1 MFTLNV
7 NVILLYRA
15 YLITFS
21 FSQMAIDKFNS
32 ELKVS
37 TTYSNYSALE
47 AVIAALVPRE
57 KILFLDLT
65 LKKSCYERTPSP
77 TYSISIIL
85 ILH

>member
-37 TTYSNYSALE
+37 TYVNCRLKVNWNDILKYKNILNFTLLVLSTE
-47 AVIAALVPRE
+47 VI
-57 KILFLDLT
+57 
-65 LKKSCYERTPSP
+65 KSQ
-77 TYSISIIL
+77 L
-85 ILH
+85 

>member
-32 ELKVS
+32 EDGSILQNTPTLTK
-37 TTYSNYSALE
+37 TQRDSNTNTWT
-47 AVIAALVPRE
+47 
-57 KILFLDLT
+57 FQ
-65 LKKSCYERTPSP
+65 
-77 TYSISIIL
+77 
-85 ILH
+85 